1 MAQEN
6 FSDSRPVKKSPTPP
20 TGTDPSRGVA
30 VGDTIVRKQGLVAII
45 DREPGYH
52 VCGAAPTFE
61 EANKVVWIART
72 RPMHMTEKLPQSDEG
87 IR

>member
-20 TGTDPSRGVA
+20 TGTEPCRLGA
-30 VGDTIVRKQGLVAII
+30 VGDTIISEQGLGAVI
-45 DREPGYH
+45 DRDPRYP

-61 EANKVVWIART
+61 EANKVVWIPRT
-72 RPMHMTEKLPQSDEG
+72 RPMHITGL
-87 IR
+87 R